1 MTPPKKKA
9 ATDWTT
15 LSSQSSRPGAVV
27 DGGEP
32 SQTEQLDLDDSPPS
46 APPPSAPTVPAAL
59 TTGRRL
65 VPTTHKISQRSA
77 DLIARAVGQAMMA
90 GQTITREG
98 AVEAAMWATYGDGKS
113 ATSHELPSDR
123 GATVPKTYRL
133 SEDVIT
139 LLNRV
144 VGERMMTGH
153 KYTRSEAVEAALWAT
168 YGHLEQRKEG

>member
-9 ATDWTT
+9 AKDWTA
-15 LSSQSSRPGAVV
+15 LASRPGAVV

-46 APPPSAPTVPAAL
+46 APPSAPPVPAAP

-65 VPTTHKISQRSA
+65 VPTTYKISQRSA
-77 DLIARAVGQAMMA
+77 DLISPAVGQAMMA

-98 AVEAAMWATYGDGKS
+98 VVEAALWATYGDGKS
-113 ATSHELPSDR
+113 APDDALPSDR
-123 GATVPKTYRL
+123 GSTVPKTYRL
-133 SEDVIT
+133 TEDAIA

-153 KYTRSEAVEAALWAT
+153 KYTRGEAVEAALWST
-168 YGHLEQRKEG
+168 YGHLAPPDVKG